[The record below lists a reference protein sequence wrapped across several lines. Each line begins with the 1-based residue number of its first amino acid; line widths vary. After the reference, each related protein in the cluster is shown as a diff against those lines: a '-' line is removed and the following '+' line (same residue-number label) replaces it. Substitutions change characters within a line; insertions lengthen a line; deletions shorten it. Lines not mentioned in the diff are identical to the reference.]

1 MDEKSINTLELP
13 TVLAVL
19 SKYAGFSASKSL
31 ALSLRPAFS
40 PEAARTRLEE
50 TSEAVELLEVTPD
63 LTIGGAHDVRSEAD
77 AAARGATLEPTQML
91 DIKATLLAAK
101 RFSKLFEDNDDH
113 FPLLSGIAES
123 LSLHPELVEAITN
136 TFDDRGEVLD
146 SASTHLA
153 KVRRE
158 LRVSREKLMHKLQKM
173 VGDPK
178 IIPMLQEP
186 IITQRDG
193 RYVIPLRSEFKGK
206 VKSIIQDQSASGAT
220 LFVEP
225 LQVVEHNN
233 QIREL
238 ELAERD
244 EIKRI
249 LRALSENIGLCAES
263 LLTTVEGL
271 AEIDLALAKARYAQ
285 EMDALQPVLHSPKA
299 GSTDTVTKMRLFQ
312 ARHPLLNPK
321 EAVPIDLVLD
331 EGTCALVITG
341 PNTGGKTVS
350 LKTAGLLSLMA
361 ACGLHLPVSY
371 GSEVSFFD
379 AVYADIGDE
388 QSIEQSLSTFSS
400 HISNIIRIL
409 GRAERTSLVLL
420 DELGAGT
427 DPQEG
432 SALGQALLGEFL
444 RRGVMTI
451 VATHISALKAY
462 AHLTPGVRNASVE
475 FDLDSLRPT
484 YRLLIGLPGRSNA
497 LAIAQRLGMDASIIE
512 EARSLVSEDDLET
525 DSLLD
530 DIYQQRDQV
539 RLTKEETDQA
549 QTRVREREDELN
561 RRLQE
566 IDRER
571 HDVLLRTREEADKDL
586 EDIKEELQRLRRKL
600 SLAGQSLEAVDSVE
614 REIETLEDERRD
626 TTLPERTVQISP
638 ASLVALGDR
647 VYINSIDNY
656 GVVTRLS
663 DNQVEVQVGR
673 LRVRA
678 KLDELGVDSET
689 DEKPLGLKD
698 ETTKSKAPTL
708 HESPPLELDLRG
720 MAADEAID
728 MLDRRLDAAY
738 LVGMPFVRIVH
749 GKGTGKLRTAIREA
763 LRDNAYIASFEPGKR
778 GEGGDGV
785 TVARIK
791 IA

>member
-1 MDEKSINTLELP
+1 MDEKSIKTLELP
-13 TVLAVL
+13 AVLAAL
-19 SKYAGFSASKSL
+19 GKYAGFSASKSL
-31 ALSLRPAFS
+31 ALTLRPAS
-40 PEAARTRLEE
+40 NPEAARTRLEE
-50 TSEAVELLEVTPD
+50 TSEGVLLLYVTPD
-63 LTIGGAHDVRSEAD
+63 LTIGGAHDVRSEVD
-77 AAARGATLEPTQML
+77 AATRGATLEPSQML
-91 DIKATLLAAK
+91 DIKDTLLVAK
-101 RFSKLFEDNDDH
+101 RFFKLFVDDDDK

-123 LSLHPELVEAITN
+123 LTLHPELVDAITS

-153 KVRRE
+153 KIRRE

-244 EIKRI
+244 EIQKI
-249 LRALSENIGLCAES
+249 LRDLSENIGHCADS
-263 LLTTVEGL
+263 LIGTVEGL

-285 EMDALQPVLHSPKA
+285 EMDAIQPVLHSPKA
-299 GSTDTVTKMRLFQ
+299 GSTDPPTKMRLFQ
-312 ARHPLLNPK
+312 ARHPLLNPQK
-321 EAVPIDLVLD
+321 AVPIDLVLD
-331 EGTCALVITG
+331 EDTCALVITG

-361 ACGLHLPVSY
+361 ACGLHIPV
-371 GSEVSFFD
+371 GDASEVSFFD

-462 AHLTPGVRNASVE
+462 AHLTPGIHNASVE

-497 LAIAQRLGMDASIIE
+497 LAIAQRLGMDASIVE
-512 EARSLVSEDDLET
+512 EARTLVSEDDLET

-539 RLTKEETDQA
+539 RLTKEETEQA
-549 QTRVREREDELN
+549 RTRVREREDELN

-571 HDVLLRTREEADKDL
+571 HDVLLHAREEADKEL
-586 EDIKEELQRLRRKL
+586 EDIKEGVRRLRRKL
-600 SLAGQSLEAVDSVE
+600 SLTGQSLEAVDTVE
-614 REIETLEDERRD
+614 HEIEILEDERED
-626 TTLPERTVQISP
+626 TPLPKRTLQNSP
-638 ASLVALGDR
+638 ASSVALGDR
-647 VYINSIDNY
+647 VFIKSIDNY

-663 DNQVEVQVGR
+663 ENQAEVQVGR

-678 KLDELGVDSET
+678 RLDELAMDSET
-689 DEKPLGLKD
+689 GEITSGLKD
-698 ETTKSKAPTL
+698 ATAKFKAPTL

-738 LVGMPFVRIVH
+738 LVGMPYIRIVH
-749 GKGTGKLRTAIREA
+749 GKGTGILRTAIREA
-763 LRDNAYIASFEPGKR
+763 LRDNDYIASFEPGKR

>member
-13 TVLAVL
+13 AVLTAL
-19 SKYAGFSASKSL
+19 SKYAGFSASNSL
-31 ALSLRPAFS
+31 ALTLQPAPS
-40 PEAARTRLEE
+40 PETARTRLEE
-50 TSEAVELLEVTPD
+50 TSEAVALLEVTPD
-63 LTIGGAHDVRSEAD
+63 LTIGGAHDVRIEVD
-77 AAARGATLEPTQML
+77 AAARGATLEPSQML

-101 RFSKLFEDNDDH
+101 RFSKLFEDGDDH
-113 FPLLSGIAES
+113 FPLLSGIAEN

-146 SASTHLA
+146 TASPHLA

-158 LRVSREKLMHKLQKM
+158 LRGSREKLMHKLQKM
-173 VGDPK
+173 LGDPK

-206 VKSIIQDQSASGAT
+206 LKSIIQDKSASGAT

-225 LQVVEHNN
+225 LHVVEHNN
-233 QIREL
+233 QIREW

-244 EIKRI
+244 EIQRI
-249 LRALSENIGLCAES
+249 LRALSENIGRRADS
-263 LLTTVEGL
+263 LVATVEGL
-271 AEIDLALAKARYAQ
+271 ADIDLALAKAHYAL
-285 EMDALQPVLHSPKA
+285 EMDALQPVLHAPKA
-299 GSTDTVTKMRLFQ
+299 GSADPATKLRLFQ
-312 ARHPLLNPK
+312 ARHPLLDPK
-321 EAVPIDLVLD
+321 DAVPIDLVLD
-331 EGTCALVITG
+331 EDTCALVITG

-361 ACGLHLPVSY
+361 ACGLHLPVGH

-379 AVYADIGDE
+379 VVYADIGDE

-409 GRAERTSLVLL
+409 GRASRTSLVLL

-444 RRGVMTI
+444 RRGVMTL

-497 LAIAQRLGMDASIIE
+497 LAIAGRLGLDVSIVE
-512 EARSLVSEDDLET
+512 EARSLVSADDLKT

-530 DIYQQRDQV
+530 DIYQQRDQI
-539 RLTKEETDQA
+539 RLTKEETELA
-549 QTRVREREDELN
+549 RTRVREREDELN

-571 HDVLLRTREEADKDL
+571 HDVLFHTRKEADKDL
-586 EDIKEELQRLRRKL
+586 EDIKEEVRRLRRRL
-600 SLAGQSLEAVDSVE
+600 TLAGQSLEAVDSVE
-614 REIETLEDERRD
+614 REIDLLEEERED
-626 TTLPERTVQISP
+626 TALPAQTSP
-638 ASLVALGDR
+638 ARSVALGDR
-647 VYINSIDNY
+647 VFIKSINNF
-656 GVVTRLS
+656 GVVTSLS
-663 DNQVEVQVGR
+663 EYQAEVQVGR

-678 KLDELGVDSET
+678 RLDELAMDSEAG
-689 DEKPLGLKD
+689 ENASSLKD
-698 ETTKSKAPTL
+698 ATAKPKAPTL
-708 HESPPLELDLRG
+708 HQAPPLELDLRG
-720 MAADEAID
+720 MTADEALE

-738 LVGMPFVRIVH
+738 LVGMPYIRIVH

-763 LRDNAYIASFEPGKR
+763 LRDNDYIASFEPGKR